1 MVNKGFCMLLAI
13 LLCFFGAF
21 LAPIPVRAEELPEAP
36 PAETTEP
43 ASDEPS
49 QVVVTLDYDQLVAA
63 IREALTA
70 EETAD
75 ASAEEPVEEPAFWD
89 KLLEDYTPTEGLLL
103 VILVVLAFIGLLIWL
118 R

>member
-1 MVNKGFCMLLAI
+1 MANKGLCMLLAI

-21 LAPIPVRAEELPEAP
+21 LAPIPARAEELPETP

-43 ASDEPS
+43 ASGDPA

-63 IREALTA
+63 IREALT

-75 ASAEEPVEEPAFWD
+75 APAEEPVEEPAFWD

>member
-1 MVNKGFCMLLAI
+1 MANKGLCMLLAI

-21 LAPIPVRAEELPEAP
+21 LAPIPARAEELPETP

-43 ASDEPS
+43 VSGEPA

-63 IREALTA
+63 IREALT

-75 ASAEEPVEEPAFWD
+75 VPAEEPVEEPAFWD

>member
-21 LAPIPVRAEELPEAP
+21 LAPVPARAEELPETP

-43 ASDEPS
+43 ASGEPS
-49 QVVVTLDYDQLVAA
+49 QVVVSIDYDQLVAA
-63 IREALTA
+63 IREALT

-75 ASAEEPVEEPAFWD
+75 APAEEPVEEPAFWD

>member
-21 LAPIPVRAEELPEAP
+21 LAPIPARAEELPESP
-36 PAETTEP
+36 PGETVEP
-43 ASDEPS
+43 APDEPTEI
-49 QVVVTLDYDQLVAA
+49 VATIDYDQLVAA
-63 IREALTA
+63 IREALI
-70 EETAD
+70 EENAD

>member
-1 MVNKGFCMLLAI
+1 MANKGLCMLLAI

-21 LAPIPVRAEELPEAP
+21 LAPIPARADELPETP
-36 PAETTEP
+36 PAETAEP
-43 ASDEPS
+43 ASGDPA

-63 IREALTA
+63 IREALT
-70 EETAD
+70 EETTD
-75 ASAEEPVEEPAFWD
+75 APAEEPVEEPAFWD

>member
-1 MVNKGFCMLLAI
+1 MVNKGLCMLLAI

-21 LAPIPVRAEELPEAP
+21 LAPIPARAEELPETP
-36 PAETTEP
+36 PAEITEP
-43 ASDEPS
+43 ASGDPS

-63 IREALTA
+63 IREALT

-75 ASAEEPVEEPAFWD
+75 APAEEPVEEPAFWD

>member
-1 MVNKGFCMLLAI
+1 MLLAI

-21 LAPIPVRAEELPEAP
+21 LAPVPARAEELPETP

-43 ASDEPS
+43 ASGEPA

-63 IREALTA
+63 IREALT
-70 EETAD
+70 EETAG
-75 ASAEEPVEEPAFWD
+75 APAEEPVEEPAFWD

>member
-1 MVNKGFCMLLAI
+1 MANKGLCILLAI

-21 LAPIPVRAEELPEAP
+21 LAPVPARAEELLETP

-43 ASDEPS
+43 ASGEPS
-49 QVVVTLDYDQLVAA
+49 QVVVSIDYDQLVAA
-63 IREALTA
+63 IREALT

-75 ASAEEPVEEPAFWD
+75 APAEEPVEEPAFWD

>member
-1 MVNKGFCMLLAI
+1 MVNKGLCMLLAI

-21 LAPIPVRAEELPEAP
+21 LAPVPARAEELPETP
-36 PAETTEP
+36 PVETTEP
-43 ASDEPS
+43 ASGEPS
-49 QVVVTLDYDQLVAA
+49 QIVVTLNYDQLVAA
-63 IREALTA
+63 IREALT
-70 EETAD
+70 EET
-75 ASAEEPVEEPAFWD
+75 AEEPVEEPAFWD